1 MANELKTVNDMRIM
15 LTEEIIKLRNGDST
29 AANVNAIVN
38 ATGKI
43 LSTIKMEIEYNK
55 LLGKIPNIPFI
66 EAGTKKLESPKTK
79 QA

>member
-15 LTEEIIKLRNGDST
+15 LTEEIIKLRNGETS

-43 LSTIKMEIEYNK
+43 LSTVKMEIEYNK
-55 LLGKIPNIPFI
+55 LLGKVPTIPFI
-66 EAGTKKLESPKTK
+66 QVGKAAIAGPKTD
-79 QA
+79 